1 MLVLVAVG
9 TEIFD
14 PTEAL
19 KVAGDVA
26 LRLQREPNMHVAVE
40 GPPGSGRTT
49 VVERLAAQLGESAVV
64 VRVPPSHDADVPLH
78 ALLQAARAKQALLP
92 VATRS
97 SASFAERTREV
108 LTQLATAGL
117 TLIVHLPDDVR
128 KRVRDDE
135 VTKGWV
141 DTFLKAAV
149 ESDGLAFALVA
160 PKGVLSPQNKV
171 FRRLELSPPFAAHIA
186 LDDAAEWGTFA
197 EAARKL
203 ASHARARGPLGPVQ
217 LRLMVGLVG
226 LGAPPSEVVRR
237 VRGTTPSDVDQLVR
251 LYAALLNIPE
261 REALRRAV
269 RRFLLARSSLPT
281 ETALAIAAAPEGA
294 EPLFTACLG
303 YGKPTL
309 RVPPAVR
316 TQLLSLLHPD
326 REDEEQAHE
335 QIARYHASLDG
346 ASSPKDAAARSES
359 TLVHWLE
366 KVHHLAHAGA
376 RGKADWDRQELESRE
391 FLIDRA
397 RSLSMVSRD
406 YAGAAAL
413 YARCTKLW
421 DKDAYAFH
429 YRGYNLDKLGE
440 DPAEVERCYRAALE
454 HDSGNLF
461 YNSRFVTFFVER
473 ARYAQAE
480 SAFELALDNL
490 DERDPREVFWHTTR
504 HVIQAW
510 LDVGEV
516 RRARDAFE
524 TVPPEIAAEDGRALR
539 DLLEDAEEAERL
551 GVAVYPADVPMAKR
565 WEGPRLAQPEH
576 EGHLLE
582 AWYPGRVAL
591 AEDESGDVV
600 VTWVVPQD
608 QRVLANTYT
617 AAEWTSF
624 GGRVPGDEPLFVE
637 LAVYPGHER
646 WVVFT
651 DPQANV
657 QAPSR
662 AGDRHPLRY
671 LLGRRIEGSIVG

>member
-1 MLVLVAVG
+1 MAVG

-26 LRLQREPNMHVAVE
+26 LRLEREPNTNVVVE

-78 ALLQAARAKQALLP
+78 ALLQAARAKLHLLP
-92 VATRS
+92 LATGGG
-97 SASFAERTREV
+97 ASFAERAREV
-108 LTQLATAGL
+108 LAQLAMARL
-117 TLIVHLPDDVR
+117 TLVVHLPDDVR
-128 KRVRDDE
+128 KRSFDDE

-141 DTFLKAAV
+141 ESFVKAAV
-149 ESDGLAFALVA
+149 ESSGLAFALVA
-160 PKGVLSPQNKV
+160 PKGVLGARNMT
-171 FRRLELSPPFAAHIA
+171 FRRLELSPPFATHQA

-197 EAARKL
+197 GAARKL
-203 ASHARARGPLGPVQ
+203 ASHARAHGQLGPVQ

-226 LGAPPSEVVRR
+226 LGVPPSEVVRR
-237 VRGTTPSDVDQLVR
+237 IRGTTPSHVEQLVR
-251 LYAALLNIPE
+251 LYAPLLNRPE

-281 ETALAIAAAPEGA
+281 ETALAMASAPEGT

-303 YGKPTL
+303 YGRPTL

-316 TQLLSLLHPD
+316 TLLLSLLHPD

-346 ASSPKDAAARSES
+346 ASSAKHAAARSAD

-376 RGKADWDRQELESRE
+376 RGEKEWESQQLESRE

-406 YAGAAAL
+406 YGGAAAL

-421 DKDAYAFH
+421 DRDAYAFH

-440 DPAEVERCYRAALE
+440 DPAEVERCYRKALE
-454 HDSGNLF
+454 HDAGNLF
-461 YNSRFVTFFVER
+461 YNSRFVTFFVDR

-480 SAFELALDNL
+480 SAFEEALDNL
-490 DERDPREVFWHTTR
+490 DDRDPREVFRHTTR

-516 RRARDAFE
+516 RRARDAFD
-524 TVPPEIAAEDGRALR
+524 TVPPEIADEDGSALR
-539 DLLEDAEEAERL
+539 HLLEDAEEAERL
-551 GVAVYPADVPMAKR
+551 GVAVYPSDVPMAKR
-565 WEGPRLAQPEH
+565 WAGPRLAQPEY

-600 VTWVVPQD
+600 VTWVVPQE
-608 QRVLANTYT
+608 QRVLANSHT
-617 AAEWTSF
+617 AAEWASF

-637 LAVYPGHER
+637 LAVYSGLER

-651 DPQANV
+651 DPQSNAG
-657 QAPSR
+657 APSR
-662 AGDRHPLRY
+662 ADDRHPLRY
-671 LLGRRIEGSIVG
+671 LLGRTSEESIVG